1 MNESN
6 NIFEQFINRFYIKF
20 NKLQIKGFHGKAPT
34 ERTNRTVSP
43 RRARMQSERFKNQY
57 AIPEESFMEMDM
69 PDAYQQPASKI
80 VQNHTY

>member
-20 NKLQIKGFHGKAPT
+20 NKLQIKGFHGKAAT

-43 RRARMQSERFKNQY
+43 RRARMIMQSDRFKN
-57 AIPEESFMEMDM
+57 
-69 PDAYQQPASKI
+69 
-80 VQNHTY
+80 